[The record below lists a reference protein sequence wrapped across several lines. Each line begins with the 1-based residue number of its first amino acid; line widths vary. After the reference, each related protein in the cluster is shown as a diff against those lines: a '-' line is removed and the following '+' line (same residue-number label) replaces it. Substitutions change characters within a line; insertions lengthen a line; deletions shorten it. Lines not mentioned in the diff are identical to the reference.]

1 MTPLESLALPFTLPF
16 KRTYQMEPFKQVYG
30 NRTGWTFPPLA
41 AENHDRQI
49 PHDTEERD
57 LTVVRQE
64 GASRW
69 VIPNA

>member
-1 MTPLESLALPFTLPF
+1 MNAP
-16 KRTYQMEPFKQVYG
+16 YKQVYG

-41 AENHDRQI
+41 PENEGRNI
-49 PHDTEERD
+49 PHDAVPFE

-69 VIPNA
+69 VVFKGASRDDA

>member
-1 MTPLESLALPFTLPF
+1 M
-16 KRTYQMEPFKQVYG
+16 QPFKQVYG

-41 AENHDRQI
+41 PENEGRSI
-49 PHDTEERD
+49 PHDAESRD